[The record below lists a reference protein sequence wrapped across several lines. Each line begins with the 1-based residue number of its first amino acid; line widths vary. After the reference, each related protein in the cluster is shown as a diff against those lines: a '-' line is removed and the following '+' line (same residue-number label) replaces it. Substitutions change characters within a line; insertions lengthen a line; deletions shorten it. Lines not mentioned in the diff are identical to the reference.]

1 MLVMGEGNDAR
12 EMHKFLPP
20 SSLSSTPSGSR
31 RFRAA
36 VWQAAIDHPSP
47 AGLAAAAASNI
58 LLDEDRWALSFPG
71 EGFPTD
77 TQPAQAV
84 IAFTALRQIY

>member
-1 MLVMGEGNDAR
+1 MA
-12 EMHKFLPP
+12 
-20 SSLSSTPSGSR
+20 GSHR
-31 RFRAA
+31 S
-36 VWQAAIDHPSP
+36 VQPSP
-47 AGLAAAAASNI
+47 ASLAAAAALNI

>member
-1 MLVMGEGNDAR
+1 MLVIGEGNDAR

-20 SSLSSTPSGSR
+20 SPLSSSPSGSR
-31 RFRAA
+31 RFRATA
-36 VWQAAIDHPSP
+36 WQAATDQPSP
-47 AGLAAAAASNI
+47 ASLAAAAALNI
-58 LLDEDRWALSFPG
+58 LLDEDRWALRFPG